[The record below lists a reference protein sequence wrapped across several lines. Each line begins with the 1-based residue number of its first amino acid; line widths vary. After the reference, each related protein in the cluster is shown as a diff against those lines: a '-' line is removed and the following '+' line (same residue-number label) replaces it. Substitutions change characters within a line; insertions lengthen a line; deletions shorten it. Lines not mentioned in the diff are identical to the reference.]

1 MAADERPPDGDLKSD
16 RYAMRCCVGV
26 SSRTRTYVGRYKP
39 ASDRQADGPIGTDR
53 PTTVIRIAFL
63 LKRRHLSD
71 CGHYCPESEMRL
83 QNHPRL
89 SKIASA
95 VLVHMNGLGLSL

>member
-1 MAADERPPDGDLKSD
+1 VAADERPPDGDLKSD

-63 LKRRHLSD
+63 LKRRHRSD
-71 CGHYCPESEMRL
+71 CGH
-83 QNHPRL
+83 
-89 SKIASA
+89 
-95 VLVHMNGLGLSL
+95 